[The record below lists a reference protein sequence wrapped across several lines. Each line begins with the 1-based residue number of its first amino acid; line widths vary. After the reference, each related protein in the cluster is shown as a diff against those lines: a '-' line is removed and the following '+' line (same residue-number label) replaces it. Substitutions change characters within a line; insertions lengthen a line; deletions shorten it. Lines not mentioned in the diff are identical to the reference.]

1 MTRGTLL
8 LIGIA
13 VSAWL
18 LARAIDSTQQA
29 RTSRGIQ
36 LCAFLVGMLGGAT
49 PMVLVIVELV
59 ARTTTNEIVAA
70 AAFIALC
77 LRRDRLIW
85 RRHDEGRTEDIAAR
99 Q

>member
-1 MTRGTLL
+1 MTSGTLL

-13 VSAWL
+13 VAAWF
-18 LARAIDSTQQA
+18 LARTIDSTEQA
-29 RTSRGIQ
+29 RTSRGVQ
-36 LCAFLVGMLGGAT
+36 LCAFLVGMLGAAT

-70 AAFIALC
+70 VAFIALC

-85 RRHDEGRTEDIAAR
+85 RKRNEGGTDDVAAR
-99 Q
+99 